1 MNLLLQLIYSHN
13 ISQYL
18 LLIKIN
24 KNFRNFRLTDSNIF
38 DIYTFVYYILYVT
51 IYFILATIL
60 QYCNKIDKNKYFRR
74 QKLIDQYSKKSNQSK
89 FQTKILPNILSNFN
103 TIKKFAQIP
112 KILFLLKHNISIE
125 IARKESEC
133 RSNGRINER

>member
-1 MNLLLQLIYSHN
+1 MNFTLAIDILSILACN
-13 ISQYL
+13 L

-51 IYFILATIL
+51 IYFIFATIL
-60 QYCNKIDKNKYFRR
+60 QYCNKIDKNKYFTR

-89 FQTKILPNILSNFN
+89 LGTKILPNILSNFN